1 MSEYDGEIRIKA
13 VVDSTSIEKDLTKQK
28 NAYKELSKE
37 REQLLKSQSK
47 YEKQSSK
54 LIRQQDAL
62 NERLKTQENRYEKIK
77 DKLDLFKSSTDFSAM
92 NIYSKEEEARIKHFE
107 MDLGLIADKIKKLKG
122 EIENTNQ
129 ASTETTKELKNISDA
144 LELNYS
150 NIDKSKKLIESLEIA
165 SKLKR
170 IQEILEK
177 IKADTLASKLKNLK
191 SIIDNIKAELFAE
204 KLKKIQKANEEIR
217 LEKTKEKIAELIS
230 VLAKIKSNKL
240 ENKLKNLKNMVDS
253 IKTEKLEGEFKRLQN
268 AISTGKSQKDL
279 SDVGKGIK
287 NLENTVGNIKS
298 ENLKE
303 VSKALENLK
312 TKYSE
317 ENVNR
322 LQKAIENVKP
332 DNLEEIKKALDGV
345 KTKNL
350 EEIKKALEDI
360 KTKNSEENI
369 KKLQEAIENA
379 KPDNLEEIKKALD
392 GVKTKNSEENIKKL
406 QEAINNIKPN
416 NLEENINR
424 LQESINNIKTT
435 QFDGRIK
442 NLKDGLKELDARL
455 KYGSYALDAL
465 KAGFEKISGPI
476 GKLGN
481 IVKSSLVGLGNA
493 LKADLI
499 NTVKNASTSFSGFG
513 SRISDGMKNAG
524 KAVGGFSNRVLNLA
538 KAAFVFNILRS
549 GLNELSKG
557 LMALIKSDS
566 SLSSS
571 LQEIKANL
579 LTAFAPIY
587 NAILP
592 ALRELGKFLSWASL
606 QLATF
611 MSALFGKTLSQSQQ
625 SAYDM
630 SKAISS
636 SNSSLKKQSKG
647 LNSVSKSSKK
657 AKNSLAS
664 FDKTASKT
672 AKNALASFDKIE
684 VLKKDKGPKTPE
696 NKNENN
702 QVSVGINKESFK
714 KVDDEISSFWNGI
727 AERLKAPFQDIDL
740 SNLIDSFERLK
751 GTLSEFGQ
759 GTADGLWWIYENIL
773 APFAKWTISEALPR
787 FLDVFNAALKVIQPI
802 AGQVGK
808 DLKFIYDGFLKPAAE
823 WAGAKINEFL
833 DNLKD
838 GLENLANWLA
848 DGDNKPMLEFISK
861 FLIGISAAAVTVG
874 LGKLAVVISTKL
886 VTALLSMNAA
896 LLANPW
902 TPVVIGIGL
911 VIAAIIGISEH
922 WDEMKD
928 YFNDAWENAKNI
940 IKGMKQMFNGL
951 KTFFGGWID
960 FLGGL
965 FSGDWNRMWKGAINI
980 VIGILNTLIGVLNTI
995 GNTINSV
1002 INFII
1007 GGINY
1012 GIDSINKIGFKLP
1025 DWLGGHE
1032 FKLNI
1037 PKVHT
1042 IPTENKLIPEIPKLA
1057 QGAVLD
1063 GSSPFLAWLN
1073 DQPKGQTN
1081 IETPL
1086 NTMVEAFNK
1095 AIDNRGMNNN
1105 VVIQASGDISQL
1117 ISYLH
1122 FELKKENS
1130 RIGDNMISGSVY
1142 V

>member
-1 MSEYDGEIRIKA
+1 MAEYDGEIRIKA
-13 VVDSTSIEKDLTKQK
+13 VVDSTSIEKDLANQK

-47 YEKQSSK
+47 YEKQNSN

-62 NERLKTQENRYEKIK
+62 NERLKTQENRYQKIK

-92 NIYSKEEEARIKHFE
+92 NIYSKEEETRIKHFE
-107 MDLGLIADKIKKLKG
+107 MDLDLIADKIKKLKG

-129 ASTETTKELKNISDA
+129 SSTEITKELKNISDA

-150 NIDKSKKLIESLEIA
+150 NIDKSKKLIESLEIS
-165 SKLKR
+165 SKLKK

-177 IKADTLASKLKNLK
+177 IKVDTLSSKLKNLK
-191 SIIDNIKAELFAE
+191 SILDNIKAELFAE
-204 KLKKIQKANEEIR
+204 KLKKIQKANEEIK
-217 LEKTKEKIAELIS
+217 LERTKEKISELINA
-230 VLAKIKSNKL
+230 LLKINAVKL

-253 IKTEKLEGEFKRLQN
+253 IKTEKLEGEFKRLEN
-268 AISTGKSQKDL
+268 AINTGKSQKDL
-279 SDVGKGIK
+279 SDLGNGIK

-303 VSKALENLK
+303 VSKALEN
-312 TKYSE
+312 
-317 ENVNR
+317 
-322 LQKAIENVKP
+322 
-332 DNLEEIKKALDGV
+332 
-345 KTKNL
+345 
-350 EEIKKALEDI
+350 I

-369 KKLQEAIENA
+369 KKLKAALEN
-379 KPDNLEEIKKALD
+379 
-392 GVKTKNSEENIKKL
+392 V
-406 QEAINNIKPN
+406 
-416 NLEENINR
+416 R
-424 LQESINNIKTT
+424 TT
-435 QFDGRIK
+435 EFDGRIK
-442 NLKDGLKELDARL
+442 NLKDGLKGLDTRL
-455 KYGSYALDAL
+455 KYGSYSLDAL
-465 KAGFEKISGPI
+465 KAGFEKISVPI
-476 GKLGN
+476 GKFGN
-481 IVKSSLVGLGNA
+481 IVRSSLSGLGNA
-493 LKADLI
+493 LKADLA
-499 NTVKNASTSFSGFG
+499 NTIKNASTSFSGFG
-513 SRISDGMKNAG
+513 SRISDGIKNAG
-524 KAVGGFSNRVLNLA
+524 KSVLGFSNRVLNLA

-549 GLNELSKG
+549 GFRELSEG
-557 LMALIKSDS
+557 LMSLIKSDD
-566 SLSSS
+566 SLSRS

-587 NAILP
+587 NAVLP

-611 MSALFGKTLSQSQQ
+611 MSALFGKTLSQSQK
-625 SAYDM
+625 SAQQM
-630 SKAISS
+630 SRVIDSS
-636 SNSSLKKQSKG
+636 TKKQKKG
-647 LNSVSKSSKK
+647 LKSVSKE
-657 AKNSLAS
+657 AK
-664 FDKTASKT
+664 KTADV
-672 AKNALASFDKIE
+672 LASFDKIE
-684 VLKKDKGPKTPE
+684 VLNIDKGLE
-696 NKNENN
+696 KNPANQN
-702 QVSVGINKESFK
+702 DNSSQVSVGIDRESFK
-714 KVDDEISSFWNGI
+714 KVDDEVSAFWNGI
-727 AERLKAPFQDIDL
+727 AERLKAPFQNIDL

-751 GTLSEFGQ
+751 VTLSGFGQ
-759 GTADGLWWIYENIL
+759 GTAEGLWWIYENVL
-773 APFAKWTISEALPR
+773 VPFATWTISEALPR
-787 FLDVFNAALKVIQPI
+787 FLNVFNAALEVIQPI

-808 DLKFIYDGFLKPAAE
+808 DLKFIYDNFLKPAAE

-848 DGDNKPMLEFISK
+848 DGDNKPMLEFISAL
-861 FLIGISAAAVTVG
+861 LIGIASSAVIVG
-874 LGKLAVVISTKL
+874 LGKLATVISTKV
-886 VTALLSMNAA
+886 VTAILSMNAA

-911 VIAAIIGISEH
+911 VIAAIIGIATH
-922 WDEMKD
+922 WDEMKE

-940 IKGMKQMFNGL
+940 INGMKQYFNGL
-951 KTFFGGWID
+951 KTYFKGWMD

-980 VIGILNTLIGVLNTI
+980 VIGSINQFTGVLNTVTSI
-995 GNTINSV
+995 IRTVLNSIV
-1002 INFII
+1002 

-1032 FKLNI
+1032 FKLNLPRI
-1037 PKVHT
+1037 PT
-1042 IPTENKLIPEIPKLA
+1042 IPADFLMIPEIPELA

-1086 NTMVEAFNK
+1086 NTMIEAFNK

-1122 FELKKENS
+1122 FELIKENS

>member
-1 MSEYDGEIRIKA
+1 MAEYDGEIRIKA
-13 VVDSTSIEKDLTKQK
+13 VVDSTSIEKDLTNQK

-47 YEKQSSK
+47 YEKQNSN

-62 NERLKTQENRYEKIK
+62 NERLKTQENRYQKIK

-92 NIYSKEEEARIKHFE
+92 NIYSKEEETRIKHFE
-107 MDLGLIADKIKKLKG
+107 MDLDLIADKIKKLKG

-129 ASTETTKELKNISDA
+129 SSTEITKELKNISDA

-150 NIDKSKKLIESLEIA
+150 NIDKSKKLIESLEIS
-165 SKLKR
+165 SKLKK

-177 IKADTLASKLKNLK
+177 IKVDTLSSKLKNLK
-191 SIIDNIKAELFAE
+191 SILDNIKAELFAE

-217 LEKTKEKIAELIS
+217 LEKTKEKISELINA
-230 VLAKIKSNKL
+230 LLKINAVKF

-253 IKTEKLEGEFKRLQN
+253 IKTEKLEGEFKRLEN
-268 AISTGKSQKDL
+268 AINTGKSQKDL
-279 SDVGKGIK
+279 SDLGNEIK

-303 VSKALENLK
+303 VSKALEN
-312 TKYSE
+312 
-317 ENVNR
+317 
-322 LQKAIENVKP
+322 
-332 DNLEEIKKALDGV
+332 
-345 KTKNL
+345 
-350 EEIKKALEDI
+350 I

-369 KKLQEAIENA
+369 KKLKAALEN
-379 KPDNLEEIKKALD
+379 
-392 GVKTKNSEENIKKL
+392 V
-406 QEAINNIKPN
+406 
-416 NLEENINR
+416 R
-424 LQESINNIKTT
+424 TT
-435 QFDGRIK
+435 AFDDSIK
-442 NLKDGLKELDARL
+442 NLKDGLKGLDIRL

-465 KAGFEKISGPI
+465 KSGFGKISGPI
-476 GKLGN
+476 GKFGN
-481 IVKSSLVGLGNA
+481 MARNSLIGLGSA
-493 LKADLI
+493 LKSDLA
-499 NTVKNASTSFSGFG
+499 NTIKNASTSFSGFG

-524 KAVGGFSNRVLNLA
+524 KSVLGFSNRVLNLA

-549 GLNELSKG
+549 GFRKLSEG
-557 LMALIKSDS
+557 LISLIKSDDY
-566 SLSSS
+566 LSRS

-587 NAILP
+587 EAVLP
-592 ALRELGKFLSWASL
+592 ALRELGKFLSWISS

-611 MSALFGKTLSQSQQ
+611 ISALFGKTLSQSQK
-625 SAYDM
+625 SAQQI
-630 SKAISS
+630 SKVIDSS
-636 SNSSLKKQSKG
+636 TKKQKKG
-647 LNSVSKSSKK
+647 LKSVSKE
-657 AKNSLAS
+657 AKN
-664 FDKTASKT
+664 TADV
-672 AKNALASFDKIE
+672 LASFDKIE
-684 VLKKDKGPKTPE
+684 VLNIDKGLEKSPA
-696 NKNENN
+696 NQNDNNGN
-702 QVSVGINKESFK
+702 QVSVGIDRESFK
-714 KVDDEISSFWNGI
+714 KVDDEVSAFWNGI
-727 AERLKAPFQDIDL
+727 AERLKAPFQNIDL

-751 GTLSEFGQ
+751 ATLSGFGP
-759 GTADGLWWIYENIL
+759 GISEGLWWIYENVL
-773 APFAKWTISEALPR
+773 APFATWTISEALPR

-808 DLKFIYDGFLKPAAE
+808 DLKFIYDNFLQPVAT
-823 WAGAKINEFL
+823 WAGSKINEFL

-838 GLENLANWLA
+838 GLENLANWLS

-861 FLIGISAAAVTVG
+861 FLIGISAAAITVG

-928 YFNDAWENAKNI
+928 YFNDAWENAKKTI
-940 IKGMKQMFNGL
+940 DDLKQTFNGL
-951 KTFFGGWID
+951 KTYFKGWMD

-965 FSGDWNRMWKGAINI
+965 FSGDWDRMWKGSVNI
-980 VIGILNTLIGVLNTI
+980 VIGILNTLIGAMNTVSSALR
-995 GNTINSV
+995 TV
-1002 INFII
+1002 MNFIV

-1012 GIDSINKIGFKLP
+1012 AIDSINKVGFKLP

-1032 FKLNI
+1032 FKLNLPRI
-1037 PKVHT
+1037 PT
-1042 IPTENKLIPEIPKLA
+1042 IPAGFLQLPEIPELA

-1086 NTMVEAFNK
+1086 NTMIEAFNK
-1095 AIDNRGMNNN
+1095 AIDNKGMNN

>member
-1 MSEYDGEIRIKA
+1 MAEYDGEIRIKTT
-13 VVDSTSIEKDLTKQK
+13 VDTSGIENEINSQK
-28 NAYKELSKE
+28 SSYQELSKE
-37 REQLLKSQSK
+37 RERLIKKQIQLEKEYANIVSQ
-47 YEKQSSK
+47 QSSLALQLESQENK
-54 LIRQQDAL
+54 ILKILDRREAVQDAIASSGGAATD
-62 NERLKTQENRYEKIK
+62 RQIEK
-77 DKLDLFKSSTDFSAM
+77 LHQ
-92 NIYSKEEEARIKHFE
+92 YE
-107 MDLGLIADKIKKLKG
+107 MDLGLAEKK
-122 EIENTNQ
+122 E
-129 ASTETTKELKNISDA
+129 A
-144 LELNYS
+144 L
-150 NIDKSKKLIESLEIA
+150 
-165 SKLKR
+165 
-170 IQEILEK
+170 
-177 IKADTLASKLKNLK
+177 LK
-191 SIIDNIKAELFAE
+191 SRIEE
-204 KLKKIQKANEEIR
+204 KNVALQKA
-217 LEKTKEKIAELIS
+217 S
-230 VLAKIKSNKL
+230 
-240 ENKLKNLKNMVDS
+240 ENLRNN
-253 IKTEKLEGEFKRLQN
+253 
-268 AISTGKSQKDL
+268 ST
-279 SDVGKGIK
+279 
-287 NLENTVGNIKS
+287 NLENNSASLDKVKNGMQKAF
-298 ENLKE
+298 ENLQNN
-303 VSKALENLK
+303 SAL
-312 TKYSE
+312 
-317 ENVNR
+317 
-322 LQKAIENVKP
+322 
-332 DNLEEIKKALDGV
+332 LD
-345 KTKNL
+345 K
-350 EEIKKALEDI
+350 
-360 KTKNSEENI
+360 
-369 KKLQEAIENA
+369 
-379 KPDNLEEIKKALD
+379 
-392 GVKTKNSEENIKKL
+392 
-406 QEAINNIKPN
+406 
-416 NLEENINR
+416 
-424 LQESINNIKTT
+424 
-435 QFDGRIK
+435 
-442 NLKDGLKELDARL
+442 
-455 KYGSYALDAL
+455 
-465 KAGFEKISGPI
+465 
-476 GKLGN
+476 
-481 IVKSSLVGLGNA
+481 
-493 LKADLI
+493 
-499 NTVKNASTSFSGFG
+499 VKNGMQKYADSLGSIKDKLSSPFESAGKSIGRFG
-513 SRISDGMKNAG
+513 SKI
-524 KAVGGFSNRVLNLA
+524 FNLA
-538 KAAFVFNILRS
+538 KSAFIFNIISAGFREMAKAS
-549 GLNELSKG
+549 S
-557 LMALIKSDS
+557 ALIKSDS
-566 SLSSS
+566 ALSSS
-571 LQEIKANL
+571 LQEIQANL

-587 NAILP
+587 NAVLP

-808 DLKFIYDGFLKPAAE
+808 DLKFIYDKFLKPAAE
-823 WAGAKINEFL
+823 WAGDKINDFL

-838 GLENLANWLA
+838 GLENLANWLN
-848 DGDNKPMLEFISK
+848 DGDNKPLLEFISK

-874 LGKLAVVISTKL
+874 LGKLAVAISTKL

-940 IKGMKQMFNGL
+940 IKGMKQTFNGL

-980 VIGILNTLIGVLNTI
+980 VIGILNTLIGAMNTI
-995 GNTINSV
+995 GNTVRSV

-1037 PKVHT
+1037 PKVYT
-1042 IPTENKLIPEIPKLA
+1042 LPTEHTLIPEIPKLA

>member
-1 MSEYDGEIRIKA
+1 MAEYDGEIRIKA
-13 VVDSTSIEKDLTKQK
+13 VVDSTSIEKDLAKQK
-28 NAYKELSKE
+28 NSYKELSKE
-37 REQLLKSQSK
+37 REQLLKSQSR
-47 YEKQSSK
+47 YEKQSSN
-54 LIRQQDAL
+54 LIRQQDTL

-92 NIYSKEEEARIKHFE
+92 NIYSKEEETRIKHFE

-150 NIDKSKKLIESLEIA
+150 NIDKSKKLIESLEIS
-165 SKLKR
+165 SKLKK

-177 IKADTLASKLKNLK
+177 IKADTLAEKLKNLK
-191 SIIDNIKAELFAE
+191 SIINNIKAELFAE

-217 LEKTKEKIAELIS
+217 LEKTKEKIAELIN
-230 VLAKIKSNKL
+230 VLSKAKSDKL

-253 IKTEKLEGEFKRLQN
+253 IKTEKLELEFRRLEN
-268 AISTGKSQKDL
+268 SLSTGKSQKDL
-279 SDVGKGIK
+279 SDLSNGIK

-303 VSKALENLK
+303 VSKALE
-312 TKYSE
+312 S
-317 ENVNR
+317 
-322 LQKAIENVKP
+322 
-332 DNLEEIKKALDGV
+332 
-345 KTKNL
+345 
-350 EEIKKALEDI
+350 I

-369 KKLQEAIENA
+369 KKLKGALEN
-379 KPDNLEEIKKALD
+379 
-392 GVKTKNSEENIKKL
+392 V
-406 QEAINNIKPN
+406 
-416 NLEENINR
+416 R
-424 LQESINNIKTT
+424 TT
-435 QFDGRIK
+435 GFDDRIK
-442 NLKDGLKELDARL
+442 NLKDGLKELDTRL
-455 KYGSYALDAL
+455 KYGSYALDTF
-465 KAGFEKISGPI
+465 KSGFGKTKGSISGLDNSLKGNLNNTIKNII
-476 GKLGN
+476 G
-481 IVKSSLVGLGNA
+481 I
-493 LKADLI
+493 
-499 NTVKNASTSFSGFG
+499 FSGFG

-524 KAVGGFSNRVLNLA
+524 KAVGGFSNRILNLA

-592 ALRELGKFLSWASL
+592 ALRELGKFLSWVSL

-611 MSALFGKTLSQSQQ
+611 MSALFGKTVSQSQQ

-630 SKAISS
+630 SKAINS
-636 SNSSLKKQSKG
+636 SNGSLKKQSKG
-647 LNSVSKSSKK
+647 LNSVSKASKK

-664 FDKTASKT
+664 FDKTASKSS
-672 AKNALASFDKIE
+672 KNALASFDKIE
-684 VLKKDKGPKTPE
+684 VLKKDKSPKTPK
-696 NKNENN
+696 NKDENN
-702 QVSVGINKESFK
+702 QVSVGINKDSFK
-714 KVDDEISSFWNGI
+714 KVDDEVSAFWNGI
-727 AERLKAPFQDIDL
+727 AERLKAPFQDIDF
-740 SNLIDSFERLK
+740 SNITKAFDDLKNTISSFDIGE
-751 GTLSEFGQ
+751 
-759 GTADGLWWIYENIL
+759 GLWWFYENVL
-773 APFAKWTISEALPR
+773 APFAKWTISEAIPS
-787 FLDVFNAALKVIQPI
+787 FLNALNSVLKVIQPI

-808 DLKFIYDGFLKPAAE
+808 DLKFIYDKFLKPVAD
-823 WAGAKINEFL
+823 WAGSLVTGFL
-833 DNLKD
+833 N
-838 GLENLANWLA
+838 GLANVLKKIADFLSDENNKVLLDWIVSFLEALA
-848 DGDNKPMLEFISK
+848 LEATA
-861 FLIGISAAAVTVG
+861 IGIKKLCVTLFTKMIPAIWGMVKAAWALTV
-874 LGKLAVVISTKL
+874 AFFS
-886 VTALLSMNAA
+886 
-896 LLANPW
+896 NPW
-902 TPVVIGIGL
+902 TWVAIGIAL
-911 VIAAIIGISEH
+911 VIAGIIMLVKH
-922 WDEMKD
+922 WDDVKKFFSDVWDGFIKLINDIKD
-928 YFNDAWENAKNI
+928 KAIE
-940 IKGMKQMFNGL
+940 
-951 KTFFGGWID
+951 FGKKA
-960 FLGGL
+960 
-965 FSGDWNRMWKGAINI
+965 GDWIKSIGESISNKWNEIWDGAANGIKEFGNKCIRFLNSITGGIRKFSNGI
-980 VIGILNTLIGVLNTI
+980 VDG
-995 GNTINSV
+995 INSLV
-1002 INFII
+1002 DKLNGF
-1007 GGINY
+1007 
-1012 GIDSINKIGFKLP
+1012 GFKMP
-1025 DWLGGHE
+1025 DWLGGWE
-1032 FKLNI
+1032 FKMHV
-1037 PKVHT
+1037 PKMSRV
-1042 IPTENKLIPEIPKLA
+1042 PESFLKIPELA